1 MQSTKTPTLFKALS
15 GKEKTMR
22 QWKFKSVTTHAILKE
37 AITLHNFMIIDDKKH
52 IYYHHKYYT
61 ILETETAENGT
72 IYHTECVR
80 HTGKKH
86 IKFSTTFIIQPNAIG
101 ICESFFK
108 EA

>member
-1 MQSTKTPTLFKALS
+1 
-15 GKEKTMR
+15 MR
-22 QWKFKSVTTHAILKE
+22 QWKFRSVTTNAIPKE
-37 AITLHNFMIIDDKKH
+37 AITLNNFMITDDKKH

-61 ILETETAENGT
+61 ILETEETENGT

-86 IKFSTTFIIQPNAIG
+86 IKFSTTFVIQPNAVG

>member
-1 MQSTKTPTLFKALS
+1 MK
-15 GKEKTMR
+15 
-22 QWKFKSVTTHAILKE
+22 QWKFKSVTTHAIPKE

-72 IYHTECVR
+72 IYHTECIR

-86 IKFSTTFIIQPNAIG
+86 IKFSTTFVIQPYGVG